1 MPPTLLK
8 CTAKMDLK
16 PVLDVMLKT
25 AATELKHTAFKKNVV
40 LLQIN
45 RTLKNKHTIK
55 KGTK

>member
-1 MPPTLLK
+1 MLK